1 MQFHE
6 ILLKFQ
12 GKFSKQKSV
21 KLIYLIS
28 QFFFVLAFL
37 NFLAHCAY
45 FELDSSSLRHR
56 SVIWLSFSCKAFS
69 EWILTL
75 INDFSCKW
83 AAFMTCAFKVANSA
97 WYNSSLKNVHKTIAL
112 VLLQYVNFLRYYLHS
127 ALKLKKKCNF
137 KSTNTHYL
145 HFQN

>member
-1 MQFHE
+1 MCIHSTHGQLSGCPFSESTIFMEKIQKKFRE
-6 ILLKFQ
+6 IDLFDFTSFFWPGLFKF
-12 GKFSKQKSV
+12 
-21 KLIYLIS
+21 
-28 QFFFVLAFL
+28 
-37 NFLAHCAY
+37 FLAHCAY
-45 FELDSSSLRHR
+45 FELDFSSLRQR

-112 VLLQYVNFLRYYLHS
+112 VLL
-127 ALKLKKKCNF
+127 
-137 KSTNTHYL
+137 
-145 HFQN
+145 